1 MSKLFNILFCK
12 CPKCG
17 KSDMFKYPSYNF
29 FHFIAM
35 HAECPNCKVNF
46 EPEPGFYLGAM
57 YISYLVN
64 SFIFLFVALILT
76 FYFEMS
82 LTFTLVTMGILALL
96 VLPYTLRVSRT
107 IWLLIN

>member
-1 MSKLFNILFCK
+1 
-12 CPKCG
+12 
-17 KSDMFKYPSYNF
+17 MFKYPFYNIF
-29 FHFIAM
+29 NFITMYPAS
-35 HAECPNCKVNF
+35 PNCKVNF

-57 YISYLVN
+57 YVSYLVN
-64 SFIFLFVALILT
+64 SFIFLFTALMLT

-82 LTFTLVTMGILALL
+82 LTFTLVAMGVIAIL